1 MSTSHHGDLDNEQ
14 QTQLKRFNDELA
26 RIAKRE
32 WPDGRVSNEDDGS
45 LSYALATDMR
55 HRCIR
60 MVFPKPITWLGF
72 DRAAAEQ
79 LRDQLTER
87 LLELR
92 GINAT

>member
-1 MSTSHHGDLDNEQ
+1 MATSHHSTVDDEQ
-14 QTQLKRFNDELA
+14 RALLKRFSDECDG
-26 RIAKRE
+26 IAKRE

-45 LSYALATDMR
+45 LSYALATDVR

-60 MVFPKPITWLGF
+60 MVFPKPVTWLGF
-72 DRAAAEQ
+72 DREAAEH